1 MIIIG
6 LTGNI
11 ASGKSAISYF
21 LKSLGAEV
29 IDMDKIGKQIQEA
42 NYKNVVQKIINRFG
56 GDIIK
61 NGKIDR
67 KELGN
72 IVFSHRE
79 ALNDLN
85 SIMIPLMTE
94 KLQYIIQ
101 INIKKNTKVLVI
113 DAAILFEANWDRLAD
128 EIWVV
133 CIPRDIQ
140 IKRLVQREKITNK
153 EAVMRVDSQLSILEK
168 INKADIVIDNSKDL
182 ESVKLKV
189 FHLWQNI
196 KSST

>member
-1 MIIIG
+1 LIIIG

-94 KLQYIIQ
+94 KLQHIIQ

-133 CIPRDIQ
+133 CVPRDIQ

-182 ESVKLKV
+182 ESIKLKV
-189 FHLWQNI
+189 FQLWQNI